1 MTESLPYIG
10 ETGSETKLLEVRDR
24 ATFVP
29 VIAIKPRPYNEEE
42 RYLLARAGYG
52 RSASD
57 HERYVLMS
65 RLAGHSELI
74 YDPDAWG
81 NRTMIV
87 AHAYIRDNWE
97 SISNGQVID
106 VEFILG
112 ESDNPKTSER
122 LTSRYSDV

>member
-1 MTESLPYIG
+1 METE
-10 ETGSETKLLEVRDR
+10 GSETKLLEVRDR

-29 VIAIKPRPYNEEE
+29 VIVIKPKPYNEEE

-57 HERYVLMS
+57 HKRYVLMS
-65 RLAGHSELI
+65 RLAGHSELV

-87 AHAYIRDNWE
+87 AHTYIRDNWD

-106 VEFILG
+106 VEYILG
-112 ESDNPKTSER
+112 ESSSVKLSER
-122 LTSRYSDV
+122 LTARYGDV